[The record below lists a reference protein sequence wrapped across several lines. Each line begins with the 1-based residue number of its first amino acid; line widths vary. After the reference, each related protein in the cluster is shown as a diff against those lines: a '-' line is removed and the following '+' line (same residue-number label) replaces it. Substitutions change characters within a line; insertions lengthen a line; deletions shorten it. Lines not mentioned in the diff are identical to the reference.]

1 MLEKIEKLTSG
12 GTRLFG
18 TTEQKNRQKMQ
29 TYINCIEQNNDHARI
44 IHKTRFRSSFR
55 VTIKK
60 MFIWSHVYV
69 IVGKNTSTT

>member
-18 TTEQKNRQKMQ
+18 TPEQKNRQKMQ
-29 TYINCIEQNNDHARI
+29 TYINCIEQNDDHARI
-44 IHKTRFRSSFR
+44 IHKTRLRSSFR

-60 MFIWSHVYV
+60 VFI
-69 IVGKNTSTT
+69 